1 MGLIPTDVGVNLRTQ
16 VDTAL
21 RPATPVAEIP
31 SDLPELRQGQVFSA
45 SIQEVLPE
53 NTYKA
58 LVAGKNITLSLPAG
72 AKAGDTLELVV
83 VDKTPRMVMA
93 RLADNTALA
102 GLGEQPYQH
111 ATFSPAAQLISD
123 LLPAQGETPQPAL
136 LNRGAPLLP
145 TPADAKEIANQLAPQ
160 LEKALT
166 QSGMF
171 YEAHQAKWI
180 AGELPTEALL
190 EEPQNQHLKESPT
203 TAQLLAAKENTPTS
217 MLAQLFGGE
226 RSQETTANQQTAAA
240 SHLASQAV
248 PDELRHL
255 VQQQLDAAATQRMAW
270 HGEVW
275 PQQTMDWEIRRDA
288 PERQNGQTAAD
299 DAWNTRL
306 ALTMPRLGRV
316 EAVLELRPQGLHLA
330 VNATNATSAADLQQ
344 SLNALSNALEAA
356 GIPPLSL
363 RVWNLPATTAGNE

>member
-58 LVAGKNITLSLPAG
+58 LVAGKSITLSLPAG
-72 AKAGDTLELVV
+72 AKSGDTLELVV

-111 ATFSPAAQLISD
+111 ATFSAAAQLISD

-136 LNRGAPLLP
+136 LNKGEPLLP
-145 TPADAKEIANQLAPQ
+145 TPANAGDIAKQLAPQ
-160 LEKALT
+160 LEKALA

-180 AGELPTEALL
+180 AGELPAEALL
-190 EEPQNQHLKESPT
+190 EEPQNQLLRESA
-203 TAQLLAAKENTPTS
+203 TAAQPQATRENAPAS
-217 MLAQLFGGE
+217 VLAQLFGSE
-226 RSQETTANQQTAAA
+226 RSQDTNANQQAATAT
-240 SHLASQAV
+240 HLSSQTI

-299 DAWNTRL
+299 DVWNTRL

-330 VNATNATSAADLQQ
+330 VNATNAESASDLQQ
-344 SLNALSNALEAA
+344 RLEVLSNALEAA
-356 GIPPLSL
+356 GVQPLSL
-363 RVWNLPATTAGNE
+363 RVWNLPASTGNE

>member
-58 LVAGKNITLSLPAG
+58 LVAGKSITLSLPAG
-72 AKAGDTLELVV
+72 AKTGDTLELVV

-136 LNRGAPLLP
+136 LNRGEPLLP
-145 TPADAKEIANQLAPQ
+145 TPADAGEIANQLAPQ

-190 EEPQNQHLKESPT
+190 EEPQNQHLKESPAT
-203 TAQLLAAKENTPTS
+203 VQSLAAKENTPVS

-275 PQQTMDWEIRRDA
+275 PQQTMDW
-288 PERQNGQTAAD
+288 Q
-299 DAWNTRL
+299 
-306 ALTMPRLGRV
+306 
-316 EAVLELRPQGLHLA
+316 
-330 VNATNATSAADLQQ
+330 
-344 SLNALSNALEAA
+344 
-356 GIPPLSL
+356 
-363 RVWNLPATTAGNE
+363 